1 MGVVNVTPDS
11 FSDGG
16 KFFEPEHAIAHALR
30 LLDEGA
36 DILDIGGESTRPG
49 AAVVGDSSQR
59 AAVSEEEE
67 LRRVVPVIEGILATR
82 PNAVISNDTY
92 KSGVARHTVEAGAEI
107 VNDVSGFRWDEAM
120 ARTCAE
126 LRSGVVLVH
135 SRGRPS
141 EWKQLPPES
150 DIVPLVAHD
159 LANCV
164 QIALD
169 SGVERPKI
177 VLDPG
182 FGFGKRFEE
191 NYPLLAHLERLQK
204 LGFPLLVA
212 TSRKSFIA
220 RTLGKRRGENDA
232 PPGSR
237 LHGSLA
243 AMVAAILHGA
253 HVVRVHDVRAAVEA
267 AAIAD
272 EVLAASA

>member
-1 MGVVNVTPDS
+1 MLSYSKGPDGPLIEQTIGDTFRKTAARFPYREALVVRHQNVRFT
-11 FSDGG
+11 F
-16 KFFEPEHAIAHALR
+16 
-30 LLDEGA
+30 
-36 DILDIGGESTRPG
+36 
-49 AAVVGDSSQR
+49 
-59 AAVSEEEE
+59 
-67 LRRVVPVIEGILATR
+67 
-82 PNAVISNDTY
+82 
-92 KSGVARHTVEAGAEI
+92 
-107 VNDVSGFRWDEAM
+107 
-120 ARTCAE
+120 AE
-126 LRSGVVLVH
+126 LAREVDRVACGLASLGLRAGDRVGVWSTNCVEWVLLHLASARSGVVLVH

-141 EWKQLPPES
+141 EWKQLPQEG

-169 SGVERPKI
+169 SGLERPKI

-191 NYPLLAHLERLQK
+191 NYPLLAHLERLQR

-232 PPGSR
+232 PPGGR

-253 HVVRVHDVRAAVEA
+253 HIVRVHDVRAAVEA